1 MITETLKWVPS
12 LIGLFIAGAN
22 CAIFVIIKFN
32 DLVHLDKKLI
42 ELGNQ
47 LTKVDEKLD
56 KNAERISKIEG
67 KCSANHG

>member
-1 MITETLKWVPS
+1 MLIELLQWIPT

-32 DLVHLDKKLI
+32 DLVHLNEKLSEVADQLKEMDK
-42 ELGNQ
+42 
-47 LTKVDEKLD
+47 KLD
-56 KNAERISKIEG
+56 KNVERIAKIEG